1 VLFLQKTDRQ
11 FIAEVIFT
19 RVVKNPE
26 ERREEILDTAERLFA
41 SRGYGTTTINDIL
54 GAIGIA
60 KGTFY
65 YYYKSKEEVMDAI
78 IMRKVASQVAE
89 VEKIAG
95 DEYLSVTEK
104 VFSFLMM
111 LRDANQASEASRPDN
126 AEMQQKSLVALVR
139 NLSPVMARVV
149 EQGKREGMLTTE
161 YPLEAV
167 ELLLVAVKMIF
178 DESLFT
184 WTSEERTARAR
195 AFATTMEAS
204 LGSPKGSFN
213 FVAEMLSGYPAM

>member
-1 VLFLQKTDRQ
+1 M
-11 FIAEVIFT
+11 

-78 IMRKVASQVAE
+78 IMRKIASQVAE
-89 VEKIAG
+89 AEKVAG
-95 DEYLSVTEK
+95 DEYLSVNEK

-111 LRDANQASEASRPDN
+111 LREDGQSAHTAGSRPDN
-126 AEMQQKSLVALVR
+126 AEMQQKTLVALVR
-139 NLSPVMARVV
+139 SIGPVMAGVI
-149 EQGKREGMLTTE
+149 EQGKREDMFSTE

-184 WTSEERTARAR
+184 WTPEERTNRAR
-195 AFATTMEAS
+195 SFAATMEAS
-204 LGSPKGSFN
+204 LGAPKGSFN